1 MVPKFLQAT
10 LRQYDFMI
18 KGLEE
23 VEGVLRSKNIPF
35 HLLMG
40 DPVENVPQFAN
51 RYIDLFQHIDVITY
65 GCMYTYE
72 HMYIYLYTNIC
83 MHIYYMYIC
92 IFVYTFIYIC
102 IYIYIY
108 IYIVNVLCW

>member
-23 VEGVLRSKNIPF
+23 VEGELRSKNIPF

-40 DPVENVPQFAN
+40 DPVENVPQFAQSQSAMLVVCDFSPL
-51 RYIDLFQHIDVITY
+51 RVGLAWTKSVGEGLDGLEAPIPLVQVQQGLYIFISYMNTKIHIHILNCVP
-65 GCMYTYE
+65 YE
-72 HMYIYLYTNIC
+72 
-83 MHIYYMYIC
+83 
-92 IFVYTFIYIC
+92 
-102 IYIYIY
+102 
-108 IYIVNVLCW
+108 